1 MAKFKVEITE
11 TLRRVV
17 EVEAIDASEAEDK
30 VEEQWS
36 DSDIVLDYDDFD
48 GVTFVARKVVE

>member
-17 EVEAIDASEAEDK
+17 EVEALDASEAEDK

-48 GVTFVARKVVE
+48 GVTFVAKKVIE

>member
-17 EVEAIDASEAEDK
+17 EVEALDASEAEDK

-48 GVTFVARKVVE
+48 GVTFVAKKVVE

>member
-30 VEEQWS
+30 VKEQWS

-48 GVTFVARKVVE
+48 GVTFVAKKMVE

>member
-17 EVEAIDASEAEDK
+17 EVEALDASEAEDK

>member
-48 GVTFVARKVVE
+48 GVTFVAKKVVE